1 MGISLLHRKVYRG
14 FLGQV
19 RLASEQT
26 KLRKIEKVLVANR
39 GEIAIRIFRAC
50 TELNID
56 TVAIYAEQ
64 DRQSAHRTKADTA
77 FQVGQGK
84 APVAAY
90 LDIPDI
96 IRIAKQEKVD
106 AIHPGY
112 GFLSERADFAKA
124 CQDADIKFI
133 GPPPE
138 TVHKMGDKVE
148 ARQIAIA
155 AGVPVV
161 PGTDEPISNNS
172 EIRKFIEEHGFPVI
186 VKAAYG
192 GGGRGMRII
201 RSKEEIDSQFESARS
216 EAAAAFGNGALF
228 VERYLERPRHI
239 EVQILGD
246 GNGNIV
252 HLYERDCSI
261 QRRHQKVVEIAPAHL
276 LDPTV
281 RKKMLDDAVKLCQYV
296 GYENAGTVEFLVDH
310 SGKHFFIE
318 VNSRLQVEHTITE
331 QVTGVDL
338 VQSQIKIAQGQKLG
352 DLGLTQEKIKT
363 SGTAI
368 QCRVTTE
375 DPEKDFS
382 PDTGR
387 IEVFRTAEGMGIRLD
402 SASAFPGAVISPHY
416 DSLLCKVIA
425 SGRDMSDASSKMRRT
440 LEEFRIRGV
449 KTNIPFLQNVAKSPK
464 FITGACDTQF
474 IDENPEL
481 FNFART
487 QDRGSRLLRYLGEVM
502 VNGPMTDLPVDTPPA
517 NVSPSIS
524 PVQTSNPPGWRD
536 VLQSRGP
543 EAYAKAVRQHNG
555 LLITDTTMRD
565 AHQSLLATR
574 VRSRDLV
581 NCAPFVANDLAN
593 LGSLECWGGA
603 TFDVA
608 LRFLH
613 ECPWERLQQLRS
625 DIPNIPFQMLLRG
638 ANAVGYTN
646 YPDNAVR
653 EFCQLAKDNGMDIFR
668 VFDCLNYMPNLLFGM
683 DAAGQSGG
691 VVEAVISYTGDVTAG
706 NGNKYNLDYYMRI
719 ASELVKNGAHILC
732 IKDMAGLLTPKA
744 AKILI
749 DAIRQRYPDIPI
761 HVHTHDTAGVGV
773 ASMLAAYEAGAD
785 MVDAAV
791 DSMSGMT
798 SQPSLGALV
807 ACAGEDTTNIKLEN
821 VWKYSEYW
829 EQVRTLYAPFDC
841 TATMKSGCSD
851 VYQHE
856 IPGGQYTNLHF
867 QAYSMGL
874 GEQFGQVKKKYSE
887 ANELLGNIIKV
898 TPSSKVVGNMAQF
911 MVHNNLTKDDVIN
924 QASDL
929 SFPNSV
935 IDMMQGGLGWPE
947 GGFPEPLRTQIVGDR
962 DTVVG
967 RPGENFDDV
976 NFLKIQKD
984 LNKKFNNLYI
994 TKEDVMSYAMYPK
1007 VTEDFL
1013 KFKSQF
1019 GNVSCLDTSTFL
1031 VGPKVGKEIE
1041 VELAPG
1047 KTVFIKALAVTDVT
1061 ENGEQEVFFNY
1072 NGSLRSVMIK
1082 NKKASESLNLHP
1094 KADAKLGSVGAP
1106 MPGEVINIAV
1116 QVGDKVTKGQT
1127 IATLSAMKMETNIP
1141 APVDGRI
1148 ISIKAGVGQSLTKDD
1163 LILEIKN

>member
-1 MGISLLHRKVYRG
+1 MG
-14 FLGQV
+14 
-19 RLASEQT
+19 
-26 KLRKIEKVLVANR
+26 
-39 GEIAIRIFRAC
+39 
-50 TELNID
+50 
-56 TVAIYAEQ
+56 
-64 DRQSAHRTKADTA
+64 
-77 FQVGQGK
+77 
-84 APVAAY
+84 
-90 LDIPDI
+90 
-96 IRIAKQEKVD
+96 
-106 AIHPGY
+106 
-112 GFLSERADFAKA
+112 LS
-124 CQDADIKFI
+124 
-133 GPPPE
+133 
-138 TVHKMGDKVE
+138 
-148 ARQIAIA
+148 
-155 AGVPVV
+155 
-161 PGTDEPISNNS
+161 
-172 EIRKFIEEHGFPVI
+172 
-186 VKAAYG
+186 
-192 GGGRGMRII
+192 
-201 RSKEEIDSQFESARS
+201 
-216 EAAAAFGNGALF
+216 
-228 VERYLERPRHI
+228 
-239 EVQILGD
+239 
-246 GNGNIV
+246 
-252 HLYERDCSI
+252 
-261 QRRHQKVVEIAPAHL
+261 
-276 LDPTV
+276 
-281 RKKMLDDAVKLCQYV
+281 
-296 GYENAGTVEFLVDH
+296 
-310 SGKHFFIE
+310 
-318 VNSRLQVEHTITE
+318 
-331 QVTGVDL
+331 
-338 VQSQIKIAQGQKLG
+338 
-352 DLGLTQEKIKT
+352 QEKIKT

-375 DPEKDFS
+375 DPEKDFA

-402 SASAFPGAVISPHY
+402 SASAFAGAVISPHY

-464 FITGACDTQF
+464 FITGKFYPSILDSTRYTLLFEMYRSLFRPLPLRTAHFNAMITVSLGACDTQF
-474 IDENPEL
+474 IDENPDL

-625 DIPNIPFQMLLRG
+625 EIPNIPFQMLLRG

-683 DAAGQSGG
+683 EAAGQSGG

-744 AKILI
+744 TKMLI

-807 ACAGEDTTNIKLEN
+807 ACAGEDATNIKLAN
-821 VWKYSEYW
+821 VWKYS
-829 EQVRTLYAPFDC
+829 
-841 TATMKSGCSD
+841 G
-851 VYQHE
+851 
-856 IPGGQYTNLHF
+856 
-867 QAYSMGL
+867 
-874 GEQFGQVKKKYSE
+874 
-887 ANELLGNIIKV
+887 
-898 TPSSKVVGNMAQF
+898 
-911 MVHNNLTKDDVIN
+911 
-924 QASDL
+924 
-929 SFPNSV
+929 
-935 IDMMQGGLGWPE
+935 
-947 GGFPEPLRTQIVGDR
+947 
-962 DTVVG
+962 
-967 RPGENFDDV
+967 
-976 NFLKIQKD
+976 
-984 LNKKFNNLYI
+984 
-994 TKEDVMSYAMYPK
+994 
-1007 VTEDFL
+1007 
-1013 KFKSQF
+1013 
-1019 GNVSCLDTSTFL
+1019 
-1031 VGPKVGKEIE
+1031 
-1041 VELAPG
+1041 
-1047 KTVFIKALAVTDVT
+1047 
-1061 ENGEQEVFFNY
+1061 
-1072 NGSLRSVMIK
+1072 
-1082 NKKASESLNLHP
+1082 
-1094 KADAKLGSVGAP
+1094 
-1106 MPGEVINIAV
+1106 
-1116 QVGDKVTKGQT
+1116 
-1127 IATLSAMKMETNIP
+1127 
-1141 APVDGRI
+1141 
-1148 ISIKAGVGQSLTKDD
+1148 
-1163 LILEIKN
+1163 